1 MKIEYDAQ
9 VDIMYIELR
18 DADIQESDEAADGV
32 VVDYDEHGVPVGIEI
47 LDASTLLGAIP
58 RTVQLAVANRTG
70 S

>member
-9 VDIMYIELR
+9 VDIMYIKLR
-18 DADIQESDEAADGV
+18 DAHIQESDEAADGV
-32 VVDYDEHGVPVGIEI
+32 IVDYDEHRVPVGIEI
-47 LDASTLLGAIP
+47 LDVSTLLGAIP

>member
-18 DADIQESDEAADGV
+18 DADILESDEAADGV
-32 VVDYDEHGVPVGIEI
+32 IVDYDKNGRPVGIEI
-47 LDASTLLGAIP
+47 LDASALLGAIP
-58 RTVQLAVANRTG
+58 SRVELSVARRA